1 MAGRGASFIV
11 NMPLRRVITAGRAG
25 RVGVIRD
32 DRDMFPW
39 TRAPRLINPDL
50 VGGVGRGRGED
61 TVLLYSSRSCRPH
74 TSSISNTTQETKV
87 REGTFCKEDTQD
99 GGS

>member
-39 TRAPRLINPDL
+39 TLAPRLINPDW

-61 TVLLYSSRSCRPH
+61 PVLLYSSHAVLTRPASLTQPRKLRS
-74 TSSISNTTQETKV
+74 
-87 REGTFCKEDTQD
+87 
-99 GGS
+99 GGYFLQRRYSGL